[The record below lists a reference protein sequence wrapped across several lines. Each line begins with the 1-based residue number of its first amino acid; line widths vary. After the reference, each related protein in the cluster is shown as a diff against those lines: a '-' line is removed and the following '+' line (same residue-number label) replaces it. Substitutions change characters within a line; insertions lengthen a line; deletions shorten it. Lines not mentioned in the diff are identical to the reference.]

1 MGILEEYTMTIGER
15 IRIIRK
21 NYNFNQKQFA
31 DILCISQT
39 HISKI
44 ENNNDFASDKLLNL
58 ICAEFDINYEWLKYG
73 TGTMNDNNLPTQ
85 TINECIAEL
94 RNFSANNN
102 NGLTNQLV
110 QVILK
115 TISIF
120 ESNKYFIEDST
131 FDDMLFLLNILTDI
145 DKLLKYLKS
154 EYKQYKDVSMSIE
167 DGKIKNDE
175 ITQIKEAYALNITRT
190 LDYLTNRIIGHSEF
204 AVNFLENECK

>member
-1 MGILEEYTMTIGER
+1 MTIGER
-15 IRIIRK
+15 IKIIRK
-21 NYNFNQKQFA
+21 NYKFNQKQFA

-44 ENNNDFASDKLLNL
+44 ENNNDYASEKLLNL
-58 ICAEFDINYEWLKYG
+58 ICAEFDVNYEWLKYG

-102 NGLTNQLV
+102 SNLTNQLA
-110 QVILK
+110 QTIFK
-115 TISIF
+115 TTTIF

-154 EYKQYKDVSMSIE
+154 EYQQYKDIPMSIE
-167 DGKIKNDE
+167 DGKNKCDE
-175 ITQIKEAYALNITRT
+175 ITQVKEAYITNIINTINYLETRIVAHT
-190 LDYLTNRIIGHSEF
+190 EF
-204 AVNFLENECK
+204 AAKYIEDECK